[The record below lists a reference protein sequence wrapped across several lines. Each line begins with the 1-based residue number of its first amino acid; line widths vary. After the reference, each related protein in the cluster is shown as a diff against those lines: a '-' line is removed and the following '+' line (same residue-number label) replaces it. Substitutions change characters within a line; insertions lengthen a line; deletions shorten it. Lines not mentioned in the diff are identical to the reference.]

1 MSLLTATALTKS
13 YGAFDVFIDL
23 AFAIAKGDKI
33 GLVGPNG
40 CGKTTLLRILAGAD
54 EASSGDLHY
63 ARGTTLGYLSQ
74 SAENGSDKTIWH
86 EMQGAFGQLN
96 TIVGKMTQLEH
107 VMAST
112 DDAAQMEDTLTKYG
126 ELQHEYELM
135 GGYDVDANI
144 RRVLS
149 GLGFSREDENKL
161 IDKLSG
167 GQRVRVALAR
177 LLLQSPDILLLDE
190 PTNHLDTQGIEWLE
204 TYLQEWEGTLVVVS
218 HDRYFLDEVCERVW
232 EMELGLGG
240 KRRLIQYRGNYT
252 DYTLQRKAR
261 LERAQE
267 EFETQQA
274 LIAKQEE
281 YIRRNIAG
289 QNTNQAKGRR
299 TRLNRMERL
308 ERPLE
313 AKAMALRIDTAH
325 RSGNLV
331 LETEKLA
338 IGYKLENS
346 PNPEPKNLESLRP
359 NATILNSSFSILNL
373 FTCPDLQLWRLE
385 RAALVGPNGTGK
397 TTFLKTILGGLQ
409 PLSGGVRLGAGL
421 KIGYFE
427 QAHESLNLQNTPL
440 DELLSA
446 KPGLSVADAR
456 NILGRFLF
464 SGDDAFKKIEVLSG
478 GERGRVALAKLT
490 LLGANFLL
498 LDEPTNHLDI
508 PSQEIL
514 TEALNQFD
522 GTLLL
527 VSHDRYL
534 VAALAT
540 QIWALERNDGNTQMT
555 VFKGTY
561 DEWREAKA
569 QSTEKIQSLKE
580 AERKNQAI
588 APTPAIAIAP
598 TPSKNN
604 LRQQEKKMA
613 QIEDRID
620 KLEQEL
626 NDLSTKMAQAGND
639 FSKIKVLGENY
650 QKTEQ
655 ALASAWAELETI

>member
-1 MSLLTATALTKS
+1 M
-13 YGAFDVFIDL
+13 GFD
-23 AFAIAKGDKI
+23 
-33 GLVGPNG
+33 
-40 CGKTTLLRILAGAD
+40 
-54 EASSGDLHY
+54 
-63 ARGTTLGYLSQ
+63 
-74 SAENGSDKTIWH
+74 W
-86 EMQGAFGQLN
+86 
-96 TIVGKMTQLEH
+96 
-107 VMAST
+107 
-112 DDAAQMEDTLTKYG
+112 
-126 ELQHEYELM
+126 
-135 GGYDVDANI
+135 
-144 RRVLS
+144 
-149 GLGFSREDENKL
+149 
-161 IDKLSG
+161 
-167 GQRVRVALAR
+167 
-177 LLLQSPDILLLDE
+177 
-190 PTNHLDTQGIEWLE
+190 
-204 TYLQEWEGTLVVVS
+204 
-218 HDRYFLDEVCERVW
+218 
-232 EMELGLGG
+232 
-240 KRRLIQYRGNYT
+240 
-252 DYTLQRKAR
+252 
-261 LERAQE
+261 
-267 EFETQQA
+267 
-274 LIAKQEE
+274 
-281 YIRRNIAG
+281 
-289 QNTNQAKGRR
+289 
-299 TRLNRMERL
+299 
-308 ERPLE
+308 
-313 AKAMALRIDTAH
+313 
-325 RSGNLV
+325 
-331 LETEKLA
+331 
-338 IGYKLENS
+338 
-346 PNPEPKNLESLRP
+346 
-359 NATILNSSFSILNL
+359 
-373 FTCPDLQLWRLE
+373 
-385 RAALVGPNGTGK
+385 
-397 TTFLKTILGGLQ
+397 
-409 PLSGGVRLGAGL
+409 GAGL

-446 KPGLSVADAR
+446 KPGLSIADAR

-561 DEWREAKA
+561 DEWREAKL
-569 QSTEKIQSLKE
+569 QSTEKIQNLKE

-613 QIEDRID
+613 QIEDRIG

-626 NDLSTKMAQAGND
+626 NNLSTKMAQAGND

-655 ALASAWAELETI
+655 ALAAAWAELEKM

>member
-1 MSLLTATALTKS
+1 MSLLTASALTKS
-13 YGAFDVFIDL
+13 YGAFDVFINL
-23 AFAIAKGDKI
+23 GFSVAKGDKI

-54 EASSGDLHY
+54 EASSGAMHY

-74 SAENGSDKTIWH
+74 SAEHGSEKTIWH
-86 EMQGAFGQLN
+86 DMQSAFAQLN
-96 TIVGKMTQLEH
+96 ALVEKMTQLENA
-107 VMAST
+107 MSE
-112 DDAAQMEDTLTKYG
+112 AQDSAKMDETLTKYG
-126 ELQHEYELM
+126 ELQHEYELL
-135 GGYDVDANI
+135 GGYDVDAKI
-144 RRVLS
+144 RRVLT
-149 GLGFSREDENKL
+149 GLGFGRDDEGKH
-161 IDKLSG
+161 ITQLSG

-177 LLLQSPDILLLDE
+177 LLLQSPDVLLLDE

-204 TYLQEWEGTLVVVS
+204 SYLQEWEGTLIVVS
-218 HDRYFLDEVCERVW
+218 HDRYFLDEVCERIW
-232 EMELGLGG
+232 DMEMSGG
-240 KRRLIQYRGNYT
+240 GDRRLIQYRGNYT
-252 DYTLQRKAR
+252 DFVAQRKLR

-274 LIAKQEE
+274 FIAKQEE

-299 TRLNRMERL
+299 TRLNRMARL

-313 AKAMALRIDTAH
+313 AKSMALRIDTAH
-325 RSGNLV
+325 RSGNLI

-338 IGYKLENS
+338 VGYKNGNTA
-346 PNPEPKNLESLRP
+346 PAVKNH
-359 NATILNSSFSILNL
+359 L
-373 FTCPDLQLWRLE
+373 FDCPDLQLWRLE

-397 TTFLKTILGGLQ
+397 TTFLKTILGGLT
-409 PLSGGVRLGAGL
+409 PLAGNVRLGAGL

-440 DELLSA
+440 DELINA
-446 KPGLSVADAR
+446 KPGLSVPDAR
-456 NILGRFLF
+456 NILGQFLF

-540 QIWALERNDGNTQMT
+540 QIWALDRADGRTQMAI
-555 VFKGTY
+555 FKGSY
-561 DEWREAKA
+561 DEWRDAKSAAADAKTQAAKEIDRKSQSAPA
-569 QSTEKIQSLKE
+569 Q
-580 AERKNQAI
+580 
-588 APTPAIAIAP
+588 PANPSAN
-598 TPSKNN
+598 SKNKE
-604 LRQQEKKMA
+604 REQQKKLA
-613 QIEDRID
+613 QIEAKIG
-620 KLEQEL
+620 KLEQTL
-626 NDLSTKMAQAGND
+626 GDLSRKMEQAGSD
-639 FSKIKVLGENY
+639 FAKIKTIGEEY
-650 QKTEQ
+650 QATEQ
-655 ALASAWAELETI
+655 ALAEAWAELERFG

>member
-1 MSLLTATALTKS
+1 MSLLTASALTKS
-13 YGAFDVFIDL
+13 YGAFDVFVNL
-23 AFAIAKGDKI
+23 AFSVAKGDKI

-54 EASSGDLHY
+54 EASSGAMHY

-74 SAENGSDKTIWH
+74 SAEHGSDKTIWH
-86 EMQGAFGQLN
+86 EMQSAFAQLN
-96 TIVGKMTQLEH
+96 ALVEKMTQLENAMSGDQDS
-107 VMAST
+107 VKM
-112 DDAAQMEDTLTKYG
+112 DETLAKYG
-126 ELQHEYELM
+126 ELQHEYELL
-135 GGYDVDANI
+135 GGYDVDAKI
-144 RRVLS
+144 RRVLA
-149 GLGFSREDENKL
+149 GLGFSRDDEGKR
-161 IDKLSG
+161 ISHLSG

-177 LLLQSPDILLLDE
+177 LLLQSPDVLLLDE

-204 TYLQEWEGTLVVVS
+204 TYLQEWEGTLIVVS
-218 HDRYFLDEVCERVW
+218 HDRYFLDEVCERIW
-232 EMELGLGG
+232 EMELSAGG
-240 KRRLIQYRGNYT
+240 DRRLIQYRGNYT
-252 DYTLQRKAR
+252 DFVAQRKLR

-274 LIAKQEE
+274 FIAKQEE

-299 TRLNRMERL
+299 TRLNRMARL
-308 ERPLE
+308 EKPLE
-313 AKAMALRIDTAH
+313 AKSMALRIDTAH
-325 RSGNLV
+325 RSGNLI

-338 IGYKLENS
+338 VGYNNGTAAPTAVNGAS
-346 PNPEPKNLESLRP
+346 AQSH
-359 NATILNSSFSILNL
+359 L
-373 FTCPDLQLWRLE
+373 FDCPDLQLWRLE

-397 TTFLKTILGGLQ
+397 TTFLKTILGGLA
-409 PLSGGVRLGAGL
+409 PLAGNVRLGAGL

-440 DELLSA
+440 DELINA
-446 KPGLSVADAR
+446 KPGLSVPDAR
-456 NILGRFLF
+456 NILGQFLF

-540 QIWALERNDGNTQMT
+540 QIWALERADGRTQMAI
-555 VFKGTY
+555 FKGSY
-561 DEWREAKA
+561 DEWREAKSAAAEAKA
-569 QSTEKIQSLKE
+569 QAAKE
-580 AERKNQAI
+580 LERKPQNSPALP
-588 APTPAIAIAP
+588 ASTPA
-598 TPSKNN
+598 PSKNKE
-604 LRQQEKKMA
+604 REQQKKLA
-613 QIEDRID
+613 QIEARIGQ
-620 KLEQEL
+620 LEQTL
-626 NDLSTKMAQAGND
+626 SDLSTQMELAGGD
-639 FSKIKVLGENY
+639 FAKIKTFGEQY
-650 QKTEQ
+650 QATEQ
-655 ALASAWAELETI
+655 ALADAWAELERL